1 MIYSFDEEVA
11 KAVGVEAAVILDKFA
26 WWIRRNEAN
35 GENFHE
41 GRYWTYN
48 STKAMEDMFPFFNRW
63 KIERILKK
71 LINDGYLLT
80 GNFNKMAFDRTLWYT
95 LSDKGNELV
104 HTANH
109 DLADSQNDISQIHK
123 MTFSENAKPI
133 PVSTNSNTIDSNMR
147 KSAKAGKD
155 AKYEEMFTIFY
166 KAYPKKKDKAKAFA
180 AFKKLKPTP
189 ELLETILKSL
199 EWQKQTMD
207 WQKQGGQFIPYPASY
222 LNGRRWEDEQ
232 QVSISAPKPEEQ
244 ISGAEFMR
252 REEERH
258 RQQVERDM
266 RLAAIAR
273 QQEEQMRQSM
283 RC

>member
-35 GENFHE
+35 GKNFHE

-104 HTANH
+104 HIANH
-109 DLADSQNDISQIHK
+109 DLADSLNDISQIHK

-133 PVSTNSNTIDSNMR
+133 PVSTISNTIGSNMR
-147 KSAKAGKD
+147 KSAKAEKD

-166 KAYPKKKDKAKAFA
+166 NAYPKKKDKTKAFN
-180 AFKKLKPTP
+180 AFKKLKPTQ
-189 ELLETILKSL
+189 ELLDSILKAL
-199 EWQKQTMD
+199 EWQKQTTD

-222 LNGRRWEDEQ
+222 LNGRRWEDEK
-232 QVSISAPKPEEQ
+232 QVNVSLPEDDYDPDNRANLW
-244 ISGAEFMR
+244 ISG
-252 REEERH
+252 
-258 RQQVERDM
+258 
-266 RLAAIAR
+266 
-273 QQEEQMRQSM
+273 
-283 RC
+283 

>member
-11 KAVGVEAAVILDKFA
+11 KIVGVEAAVVLDKFA
-26 WWIRRNEAN
+26 WWIRQNEAN
-35 GENFHE
+35 GKNFHE

-48 STKAMEDMFPFFNRW
+48 STKAMEDLFPFFNRW

-71 LINDGYLLT
+71 LINEGYLLT
-80 GNFNKMAFDRTLWYT
+80 GNFNKVAFDRTLWYT

-104 HTANH
+104 HIANH

-123 MTFSENAKPI
+123 MTFRKNAKPI

-147 KSAKAGKD
+147 KSAKAEKD

-166 KAYPKKKDKAKAFA
+166 NAYPKKKDKTKAFN
-180 AFKKLKPTP
+180 AFKKLKPTQ
-189 ELLETILKSL
+189 ELLDIILKAL
-199 EWQKQTMD
+199 EWQKQTTD

-232 QVSISAPKPEEQ
+232 QVNVSLPEDDYDPDNRANLWVN
-244 ISGAEFMR
+244 G
-252 REEERH
+252 
-258 RQQVERDM
+258 
-266 RLAAIAR
+266 
-273 QQEEQMRQSM
+273 
-283 RC
+283 